1 MSINQN
7 DWAKLLDVA
16 QFSYNLQRSEST
28 GRSPFEIVTGQQL
41 LTPSSLAI
49 GYKGPSSPAYKFAK
63 EWNNQVEVACAYS
76 EKVSKK
82 MKKWAD
88 KKKRPREF
96 QVGNLLLV
104 KMYAHTRLDG

>member
-1 MSINQN
+1 M
-7 DWAKLLDVA
+7 
-16 QFSYNLQRSEST
+16 
-28 GRSPFEIVTGQQL
+28 
-41 LTPSSLAI
+41 
-49 GYKGPSSPAYKFAK
+49 FAK
-63 EWNNQVEVACAYS
+63 EWNDQVGVAQAYL
-76 EKVSKK
+76 EKAYKK